1 MALTLITQPATLNR
15 YASLTQDEKELLRE
29 LASNYLFDMATAIN
43 VPFSKIDT
51 EDVLFKSL
59 DFIAQGWAIDNAL
72 ESRWRYFC

>member
-43 VPFSKIDT
+43 VPFTNIDAK
-51 EDVLFKSL
+51 DMLYKCL
-59 DFIAQGWAIDNAL
+59 DFIAEGWTAENTM